1 MELCYTVDKHLKHYA
16 KGNYPAVQGLG
27 LRPVTA
33 VGPGSI
39 PGGGTKTLQ
48 AAQGAAKKKIH
59 TQSKSSPTKDLIICF
74 HLYKVSRVGK
84 SIEKERRQ
92 MVARSWEGR
101 MRVTKMG
108 TRRLLGEMKRSRI
121 RQW

>member
-33 VGPGSI
+33 MGPGSI

-48 AAQGAAKKKIH
+48 AAQGAAKKKKH
-59 TQSKSSPTKDLIICF
+59 THKVKEAQQKTLLYVPIYTKYL
-74 HLYKVSRVGK
+74 
-84 SIEKERRQ
+84 E
-92 MVARSWEGR
+92 
-101 MRVTKMG
+101 
-108 TRRLLGEMKRSRI
+108 
-121 RQW
+121 

>member
-16 KGNYPAVQGLG
+16 KGNSPAVQGLG

-48 AAQGAAKKKIH
+48 AAQGAAKKKYTHTHTHTHTH
-59 TQSKSSPTKDLIICF
+59 TQNKRSPTKDQII
-74 HLYKVSRVGK
+74 
-84 SIEKERRQ
+84 
-92 MVARSWEGR
+92 
-101 MRVTKMG
+101 
-108 TRRLLGEMKRSRI
+108 
-121 RQW
+121 

>member
-1 MELCYTVDKHLKHYA
+1 MDKHLKHYA

-33 VGPGSI
+33 MGPGSI

-48 AAQGAAKKKIH
+48 AAQGAAKKKKTH
-59 TQSKSSPTKDLIICF
+59 TQSKRSPTKDLIICS

-92 MVARSWEGR
+92 MVARSWEER

-108 TRRLLGEMKRSRI
+108 TGHLSREMKSSRI